1 MNTEIKKGIKR
12 WYWILTSIWIV
23 FWVLDVLVLVP
34 LYPDGI
40 MANIKGIF
48 TDKTDLVFT
57 YLLTTAPIYL
67 YLIFMFI
74 SKIVNK
80 IRISRFAF
88 FSHK

>member
-1 MNTEIKKGIKR
+1 MIHKLKQ

-40 MANIKGIF
+40 MSNIKGIF
-48 TDKTDLVFT
+48 SDQTELAFI
-57 YLLTTAPIYL
+57 YLLITAPIYL

-80 IRISRFAF
+80 IRMNQFAL